1 MTILG
6 EHDLTELKVVIEKI
20 VGELNE
26 DQIDMDDVLIIAD
39 GGEVMNNVKMVSS
52 DHWPRIVHVQS
63 IMGCEAPVVIWV
75 TCAQGKYLEAG
86 RQVC

>member
-1 MTILG
+1 M
-6 EHDLTELKVVIEKI
+6 IEKI

-39 GGEVMNNVKMVSS
+39 GGEVMNNVQKVSS
-52 DHWPRIVHVQS
+52 PYWPRIVHVQS

-75 TCAQGKYLEAG
+75 ACAQGKYLEAG
-86 RQVC
+86 RQVCQNKPKASLFLVNF